1 MMERNEWVKQPES
14 AAMGRDRIQWAGD
27 HMPVLRLIQEDFRA
41 NQPLRGKTIGACLH
55 VTTET
60 ANLMMTLKAGG
71 ARVFLCASN
80 PLSTQDD
87 VVASL
92 WKDHQIPTYAYHG
105 ESEKDYYRAIDR
117 VIAENPAVVMDDGAD
132 LISTLHKKGGKA
144 LARVLGGTEETSTG
158 VLRLRNM
165 AEHGVL
171 RFPVIAVN
179 DAYTKHLFDNRY
191 GTGQSAMDGI
201 IRATNLLIAGKV
213 VLVAGYGWV
222 GRGIAARARG
232 LGARVIV
239 SEVHPVRALEA
250 AMDGFEVSSV
260 AQAAPIADIIVTAT
274 GNRAVVRREHFLQLK
289 DGAVLANAGHFDVE
303 IDVAALR
310 KMAPPPRVVRGV
322 IEAFVLE
329 NKKTVYLLT
338 GGRLVNLA
346 AAEGHPPDVMDMS
359 FANQALSVAYLVKKA
374 KKLERRVY
382 PVPEEID
389 LRIASL
395 KLRAMGL
402 KIDEL
407 TPEQEAYL
415 KEWRLGT

>member
-1 MMERNEWVKQPES
+1 
-14 AAMGRDRIQWAGD
+14 
-27 HMPVLRLIQEDFRA
+27 MPVLGLIRDVYKERE
-41 NQPLRGKTIGACLH
+41 PLRGVTVAACLH
-55 VTTET
+55 ITTET
-60 ANLMMTLKAGG
+60 ANLALLLKAGG
-71 ARVFLCASN
+71 ARVHLCASN

-87 VVASL
+87 VVAAL
-92 WKDHQIPTYAYHG
+92 WSEYGIPAYAYHG
-105 ESEKDYYRAIDR
+105 ESDEDYYRAIDR
-117 VIAENPAVVMDDGAD
+117 VLQEKPGVVMDDGAD
-132 LISTLHKKGGKA
+132 LISRLHKKAGTSLGS
-144 LARVLGGTEETSTG
+144 VLGGTEETSTG

-191 GTGQSAMDGI
+191 GTGQSAMDGV

-250 AMDGFEVSSV
+250 AMDGFEVATV
-260 AQAAPIADIIVTAT
+260 ANAARVADIIITAT
-274 GNRAVVRREHFLQLK
+274 GNTSVVRKEHFALLK
-289 DGAVLANAGHFDVE
+289 KGVILANAGHFDVE

-310 KMAPPPRVVRGV
+310 KVATRARVLRGV
-322 IEAFVLE
+322 IEEFVLPRR
-329 NKKTVYLLT
+329 KKVYLLT
-338 GGRLVNLA
+338 GGRLVNLS

-359 FANQALSVAYLVKKA
+359 FANQALSVAHLA
-374 KKLERRVY
+374 KNARRLDPRVY
-382 PVPEEID
+382 PVPPEID
-389 LRIASL
+389 LHIATL

-402 KIDEL
+402 KTDEL
-407 TPEQEAYL
+407 TSEQEAYL